1 MNLNPTAPLSSP
13 IYDNPIP
20 GREFIL
26 SLFGKMKK
34 NLNREQIAHAL
45 ELKNAEQK
53 EALRRRLRAMERDGQ
68 LMFSQHKGYQVIDQ
82 ALLVSGVITLHA
94 DGFGFVNYSA
104 SEKDLF
110 IAKNQLA
117 HVFEGDIVQI
127 LQEAASHKRSNNKL
141 IKIIEHKTTHLAG
154 ILKRQGTDYVL
165 VADNTK
171 CPQKVQVAQCQLANT
186 SVGQYVNTKITQY
199 PTFRHATQVQITEV
213 LGLPHSAGMET
224 KLALRR
230 HGVAD
235 SWSKDLLAQASSL
248 GNEVTEQDKLA
259 RVDYR
264 LFPFV
269 TIDGED
275 AKDFDDAVYCER
287 TEQGNWRLLVA
298 IADVSHYVKP
308 NDVLD
313 IEAQQ
318 RATSIYCPGQV
329 VPMLPE
335 ALSNGLCSLNPHE
348 DRLVLVC
355 DMTISQDGQVTQA
368 NFTEGLIHSHARLT
382 YTQAHAVIAKPHS
395 SSAKQLAELNADV
408 SPLIK
413 NLHYLY
419 LDLSAARKLRG
430 AIDFDTQELKLNLN
444 KNQKITSIEP
454 IERNDAHRMIEEF
467 MLCANVCTAQFL
479 DKHQIPGLFRVH
491 AGPQQK
497 KLQTL
502 RALLAEK
509 RLQLGGGDKP
519 TPADYNKLLN
529 NISQRSDASVIR
541 TLLLRSQ
548 SQAEYSANNQGH
560 FGLAYNAY
568 AHFTS
573 PIRRYADLVT
583 HRAIRAKI
591 QAKQQNGLQRAIS
604 FLNVFANKAS
614 NVSKLA
620 KKAYPYNLESIET
633 LSLHCSAQSR
643 KANDISREVESA
655 LKCSY
660 MEKYLGD
667 TFTATISGVSS
678 AGFFVELDCTGV
690 EGLVAVS
697 SFSQG
702 EFVFNAA
709 KQQWSNSKQ
718 KFTIGERV
726 NVTLKSID
734 LRQRKMSFSLA
745 SLTFH

>member
-34 NLNREQIAHAL
+34 NLNREQIAQAL
-45 ELKNAEQK
+45 ELKNAAQK

-68 LMFSQHKGYQVIDQ
+68 LMFNQRKGYQVIDQ
-82 ALLVSGVITLHA
+82 ALLVSGTITLHA

-104 SEKDLF
+104 TEKDLF
-110 IAKNQLA
+110 IPKNQLA
-117 HVFEGDIVQI
+117 HVFEGDIVQVLLESI
-127 LQEAASHKRSNNKL
+127 NNRRSNNKL
-141 IKIIEHKTTHLAG
+141 IKIIERKTTHLAG
-154 ILKRQGTDYVL
+154 ILKRQGNDFVL
-165 VADNTK
+165 VADSTK
-171 CPQKVQVAQCQLANT
+171 SPQKVHVAQCQQTNS

-199 PTFRHATQVQITEV
+199 PNYKQATQVQITEV
-213 LGLPHSAGMET
+213 LGFPHSAGIET
-224 KLALRR
+224 KLALLR
-230 HGVAD
+230 HGVDAKWSNNLLTQAD
-235 SWSKDLLAQASSL
+235 AL
-248 GNEVTEQDKLA
+248 GKEVAEQDKLN
-259 RVDYR
+259 RIDYR

-269 TIDGED
+269 TIDGAD

-287 TEQGNWRLLVA
+287 TEQGHWRLLVA
-298 IADVSHYVKP
+298 IADVSHYVQP

-313 IEAQQ
+313 LEAQQ

-329 VPMLPE
+329 IPMLPE
-335 ALSNGLCSLNPHE
+335 ALSNGLCSLNPGE

-355 DMTISQDGQVTQA
+355 DMSINQDGKIIQSH
-368 NFTEGLIHSHARLT
+368 FTEGLIHSHARLT
-382 YTQAHAVIAKPHS
+382 YNQAHAIITKPNSNLAKSNP
-395 SSAKQLAELNADV
+395 NI

-413 NLHYLY
+413 NLYYLY
-419 LDLSAARKLRG
+419 LALNAARKLRG

-454 IERNDAHRMIEEF
+454 IERHDAHKMIEEF

-479 DKHQIPGLFRVH
+479 DQHQTPSLFRVH
-491 AGPQQK
+491 AGPQPK
-497 KLQTL
+497 KLQVL
-502 RALLAEK
+502 RELLTEK
-509 RLQLGGGDKP
+509 GLQLGGGEQP
-519 TPADYNKLLN
+519 TPAHYNKLLN
-529 NISQRSDASVIR
+529 NISQRSDATVIR

-548 SQAEYSANNQGH
+548 SQAEYSVDNQGH
-560 FGLAYNAY
+560 FGLAYDAY

-591 QAKQQNGLQRAIS
+591 QTKQQNGFQRAIS
-604 FLNVFANKAS
+604 NLKIFANKIANNKS
-614 NVSKLA
+614 A
-620 KKAYPYNLESIET
+620 KKAYSYELERIAT
-633 LSLHCSAQSR
+633 LSMHCSAQSR

-660 MEKYLGD
+660 MEKSIGD
-667 TFTATISGVSS
+667 AFTATISGVSS
-678 AGFFVELDCTGV
+678 AGFFVELDDTGV
-690 EGLVAVS
+690 AGLVPVS

-709 KQQWSNSKQ
+709 KQLWGNNKQ
-718 KFTIGERV
+718 KFTIGQRI

-734 LRQRKMSFSLA
+734 LRQRKMNFSI
-745 SLTFH
+745 SNLTFH